1 MYTPAQPVQVE
12 EAILDVETFLLRQ
25 GIARAADAR
34 HREAAPQAESRQ
46 KVSAEAEAEA
56 EAEAATERAARW
68 EAERS
73 SLEARLASLEEEG
86 ASVRREADEQ
96 AAEVEALKTQQGSG
110 GEDSNGTAAVPPP
123 SPSALTAVVDAVPSD
138 HHAAAVLAAT
148 LAGARSDLGSARS
161 DLGLARAE
169 LDALRQRLSEEEGH
183 RQELE
188 RQFRAERERRES
200 EAVSEARAAAAAAA
214 AGRDEAEGRL
224 DVAKR
229 TVTALEQKSG
239 GLEQKLEALE
249 AEAAAARCALAEAE
263 RERERLQGQRRGL
276 GEELASERR
285 AVAAAERRADRL
297 EERQGGL
304 EKELEASLVRARRAE
319 ESARELDDRL
329 QSENR
334 RRQSVDRALHDAEA
348 KLRELNRR
356 DETTAATGDDF
367 RGLATTAA
375 ASVAAEENDAVVVE
389 LRGQVSRA
397 RERAEILEERLDE
410 TARVN
415 RRLERE
421 VAEAVEI
428 GARAEAELGAALA
441 GERLRRDGELTEIKS
456 VVDEM
461 MTLDPSASGGGVA
474 GISGDLFSPPRGG
487 QRGGGLVVDRRSSGR
502 GSGGAGHS
510 GNRGYYNTSSR
521 TLRTEEGSANDTA
534 ALPYPGVVVEPGWS
548 SALTTTT
555 NDGGVAAATA
565 RLAEA
570 WSLLES
576 SEAAR
581 RRLSEEVKAWAI
593 RTAGLEEALAAA
605 EATAEAR
612 AREARLLAAS
622 LQDARDGL
630 AVEEEARR
638 EAEGR
643 ADALRNMIQAGG
655 GSGGGVSPA
664 GGGGGGDVARNLAGQ
679 VKALRSR
686 VEELLERARDAEVRE
701 VLEKRGRKA
710 AQRALR
716 ELTSSN
722 GNHDSSVHTS
732 RMAAAADTTISTT
745 ASSHG
750 RGGGGGKRR
759 AFNNASTAA
768 SSRRTP
774 LGGVSANDAVA
785 PARLADGGAGV
796 PGLASPGVGDDDGRA
811 ARVVAADA
819 GPGGGGNQWGDRE
832 GDAVWLREAEAL
844 LSKGHQDMGF

>member
-1 MYTPAQPVQVE
+1 
-12 EAILDVETFLLRQ
+12 
-25 GIARAADAR
+25 
-34 HREAAPQAESRQ
+34 
-46 KVSAEAEAEA
+46 
-56 EAEAATERAARW
+56 
-68 EAERS
+68 
-73 SLEARLASLEEEG
+73 
-86 ASVRREADEQ
+86 
-96 AAEVEALKTQQGSG
+96 
-110 GEDSNGTAAVPPP
+110 
-123 SPSALTAVVDAVPSD
+123 
-138 HHAAAVLAAT
+138 
-148 LAGARSDLGSARS
+148 
-161 DLGLARAE
+161 
-169 LDALRQRLSEEEGH
+169 
-183 RQELE
+183 
-188 RQFRAERERRES
+188 
-200 EAVSEARAAAAAAA
+200 
-214 AGRDEAEGRL
+214 
-224 DVAKR
+224 
-229 TVTALEQKSG
+229 
-239 GLEQKLEALE
+239 
-249 AEAAAARCALAEAE
+249 
-263 RERERLQGQRRGL
+263 
-276 GEELASERR
+276 
-285 AVAAAERRADRL
+285 RRADRL

-304 EKELEASLVRARRAE
+304 EKELEASVVRARRAE

-329 QSENR
+329 QSESR

-348 KLRELNRR
+348 KLKELNRR
-356 DETTAATGDDF
+356 DETTAAPGDGL
-367 RGLATTAA
+367 RRLATTAA
-375 ASVAAEENDAVVVE
+375 AAAAEENDAVVVE

-487 QRGGGLVVDRRSSGR
+487 QRGGGLVLDRRSSGR

-510 GNRGYYNTSSR
+510 GNRVYYNTSSR
-521 TLRTEEGSANDTA
+521 TLRAEEGSPNDTA
-534 ALPYPGVVVEPGWS
+534 AFPYPGIVVEPGWR

-555 NDGGVAAATA
+555 NDGGVPAATA

-630 AVEEEARR
+630 ALEEEARR

-643 ADALRNMIQAGG
+643 ADALRNMLQAGG

-732 RMAAAADTTISTT
+732 GMTAAAAAADSTLSTT
-745 ASSHG
+745 ASSRG

-759 AFNNASTAA
+759 ALNHPYRNNASTAA
-768 SSRRTP
+768 PSRRTP

-785 PARLADGGAGV
+785 RARLADGGAGV
-796 PGLASPGVGDDDGRA
+796 AGLASSGGGDDAGRR
-811 ARVVAADA
+811 ARAVADP
-819 GPGGGGNQWGDRE
+819 GLGGGGNQGGDGE
-832 GDAVWLREAEAL
+832 GDAVWLREAEVL
-844 LSKGHQDMGF
+844 LSQGHQDLRF